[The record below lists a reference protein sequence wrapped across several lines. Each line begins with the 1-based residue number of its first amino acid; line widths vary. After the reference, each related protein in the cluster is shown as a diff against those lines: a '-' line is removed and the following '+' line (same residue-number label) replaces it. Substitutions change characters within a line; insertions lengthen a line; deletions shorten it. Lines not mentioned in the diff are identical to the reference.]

1 MSAYDNPTIIKDDSA
16 EAWGQLG
23 TAFSQS
29 FAQSFEKSRKE
40 RDEKIKEAK
49 LEAEKKEKDKKDQAI
64 SRQIFYSKNTAE
76 ISEEASKNRSDFK
89 QKKINQPIS
98 DQLVS
103 FREKSRLKEADNI
116 SDATYNVIDRAKL
129 TSDAQYASKMNAL
142 WANATTMAGAKASQ
156 VTAIY
161 DGEIGKLNVGSI
173 EYIGDN
179 DITRLKNA
187 IFPSK
192 LSSNKNITLD
202 LKYNIDNPD
211 EGMKLDT
218 RVDGMTR
225 TELETYISGVNPKI
239 IREQGLDNFVKSNT
253 DSIEENGDGTY
264 NIINSEEV
272 TDGKSGEFYVTIPDP
287 KKDTDLQTAGIYNDK
302 DQLQDVFFEG
312 PTYVNA
318 QGNAGIS
325 KSESIIKVPKRLV
338 KMKDIDTL
346 IEKQVNTNV
355 KGLLRSYLQDMNVL
369 RGFMRLTGSGDT
381 GVEDAKNLVTKELDI
396 QVNTLSK
403 PIIESYKLDIMR
415 NNNIR
420 FDKKENKYYQLDEAA
435 LKEFDVKE
443 KETIGGQTAAQK
455 EKSIQIK
462 TENDSILSVTPATR
476 GGDFSR
482 NGRRIMYQDG
492 AWYVATSSGNK
503 ETIIPSNKDAVKYL
517 DKGTF

>member
-16 EAWGQLG
+16 MAWAQVG
-23 TAFSQS
+23 TAFSDAFTQS
-29 FAQSFEKSRKE
+29 FDKAKKE
-40 RDEKIKEAK
+40 RDIKEKEAK
-49 LEAEKKEKDKKDQAI
+49 LDAERKEKDRKDQTL

-89 QKKINQPIS
+89 QKKINQPIA
-98 DQLVS
+98 DQLVG
-103 FREKSRLKEADNI
+103 FREKTQIKKGENI
-116 SDATYNVIDRAKL
+116 LDATYNEVDKAKL
-129 TSDAQYASKMNAL
+129 TSDAQYASKVDTL
-142 WANATTMAGAKASQ
+142 WSSATTMAGAKASQ
-156 VTAIY
+156 VNAIY
-161 DGEIGKLNVGSI
+161 GGEIGKLNVGSI

-192 LSSNKNITLD
+192 FSSNKNITSD

-218 RVDGMTR
+218 RVDGMTKA
-225 TELETYISGVNPKI
+225 ELETYISGVNPKI
-239 IREQGLDNFVKSNT
+239 IRDQGIDNFVKSNAE
-253 DSIEENGDGTY
+253 SIEENGDGTY

-272 TDGKSGEFYVTIPDP
+272 TDGKSGEFYVIIPDP

-312 PTYVNA
+312 PMYVNA

-325 KSESIIKVPKRLV
+325 KSESLVKVPKRLV

-355 KGLLRSYLQDMNVL
+355 KGLLGSYLQDMNVL

-381 GVEDAKNLVTKELDI
+381 GVEDAKNLVTKGLDE
-396 QVNTLSK
+396 QVSILSK
-403 PIIESYKLDIMR
+403 PIMEGYRLDIMR

-420 FDKKENKYYQLDEAA
+420 QDKDGNYYQLDETA

-443 KETIGGQTAAQK
+443 KETKISARDQGIIDKATALD
-455 EKSIQIK
+455 ERI
-462 TENDSILSVTPATR
+462 TRMENTKP
-476 GGDFSR
+476 GDIDTFEY
-482 NGRRIMYQDG
+482 NKKNIMYDG
-492 AWYVATSSGNK
+492 KTFRIEGGLLNGKPLSK
-503 ETIIPSNKDAVKYL
+503 EAAIKYL
-517 DKGTF
+517 KTGK